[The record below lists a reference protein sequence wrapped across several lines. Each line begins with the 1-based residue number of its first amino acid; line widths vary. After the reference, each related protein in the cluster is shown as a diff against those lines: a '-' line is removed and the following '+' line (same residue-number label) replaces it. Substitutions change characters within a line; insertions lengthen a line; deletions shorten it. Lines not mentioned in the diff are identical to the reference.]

1 MEICFQRT
9 LLHSNIKVGIAN
21 PNLRNTLIF
30 KNVQM
35 FQLLG
40 KDRKK
45 QDDLKDDEFGMITAY
60 FCLLCI
66 RNMNPESFLSNFWG
80 SYHFDGIYFKIVSI
94 MSS

>member
-45 QDDLKDDEFGMITAY
+45 QDDLK
-60 FCLLCI
+60 
-66 RNMNPESFLSNFWG
+66 LSLI
-80 SYHFDGIYFKIVSI
+80 HI
-94 MSS
+94 